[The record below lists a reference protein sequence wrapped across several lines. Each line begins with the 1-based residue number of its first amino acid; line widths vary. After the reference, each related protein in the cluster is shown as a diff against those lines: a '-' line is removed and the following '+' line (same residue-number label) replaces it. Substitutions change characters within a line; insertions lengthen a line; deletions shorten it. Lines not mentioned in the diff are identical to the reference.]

1 MDIPMPDD
9 LLLAYQTFTLLCSR
23 HNFSYAGMMA
33 GVDPPSLFVIG
44 NVTERGHDLAVL
56 LRTYAQ
62 IIDEKTDAGQIE
74 KEIPRNVN

>member
-1 MDIPMPDD
+1 MSMPED
-9 LLLAYQTFTLLCSR
+9 LRIAYETFTLLATKHGLS
-23 HNFSYAGMMA
+23 FAGMMA